1 MGLLKPGFLKR
12 SSAGLVL
19 ALIVLYLVIPVAT
32 IFLFSIATD
41 WSTTVLP
48 KGYTLSTYA
57 YILRSPEFWTSMLH
71 SALLSVGTAIACLA
85 LVVPA
90 AFWCRLRLPRARGL
104 IEVLTVLPYVTP
116 GVLLAFGLIRAYAN
130 VPLPLVGS
138 PWLLLF
144 GTVVLS
150 LPAAYRAVDANLEA
164 IDARVMVEAAATLG
178 SGWVTIFTRVIIPNL
193 APGMVSGG
201 LLALALAFGEFVLAK
216 LLVGSGWLTIQVW
229 MSNNL
234 RVDGRVASALSVISF
249 LALWL
254 SMVGALGFLGERRKK
269 PEPKPNTRFNTRPD
283 LNPGIG
289 R

>member
-1 MGLLKPGFLKR
+1 MGLLRPGFLKLEFLKR
-12 SSAGLVL
+12 RLAGLIL
-19 ALIVLYLVIPVAT
+19 LLIVLYLVVPVAT
-32 IFLFSIATD
+32 IFLFSLATN

-57 YILRSPEFWTSMLH
+57 YILHSPEFWTSMLH
-71 SALLSVGTAIACLA
+71 SALLSVGTAVVSLV

-90 AFWCRLRLPRARGL
+90 AFWSRLRLPQARGL
-104 IEVLTVLPYVTP
+104 IEVLTILPYVTP

-138 PWLLLF
+138 PWLLLA

-150 LPAAYRAVDANLEA
+150 LPATYRAVDANLEA
-164 IDARVMVEAAATLG
+164 IDARAMVEAAATLG
-178 SGWVTIFTRVIIPNL
+178 SGWMNTFARVIVPNL
-193 APGMVSGG
+193 VPGMVSGG

-234 RVDGRVASALSVISF
+234 RVDGRLASALSVISF
-249 LALWL
+249 LTLWL
-254 SMVGALGFLGERRKK
+254 SMVGALGFLGDRRKA
-269 PEPKPNTRFNTRPD
+269 
-283 LNPGIG
+283 NPGMG